1 MFGFL
6 VFILFVGV
14 IIVLIVLSS
23 VLGFIRSV
31 LSVFGIGRRSTR
43 ASQDAYQHS
52 SYDEQANKK
61 QKVFAEDE
69 GEYVDYEEI
78 K

>member
-23 VLGFIRSV
+23 ILGFIRSV
-31 LSVFGIGRRSTR
+31 LSLFGIGRRASS
-43 ASQDAYQHS
+43 ASQDAYQQS

-61 QKVFAEDE
+61 QKVFADDE